1 MTFTGGSFFLF
12 VWNRRRKQMK
22 EWRMSH
28 ILVVNDGLPQFS
40 VCDVDEGKKTLKIK
54 KKCIYSVFCSPK
66 YITAQKDIAY

>member
-1 MTFTGGSFFLF
+1 MKFTGGSFFLF

-22 EWRMSH
+22 ESRMSH
-28 ILVVNDGLPQFS
+28 ILVVNGGQFS
-40 VCDVDEGKKTLKIK
+40 VCDVDEGKKNTKNK